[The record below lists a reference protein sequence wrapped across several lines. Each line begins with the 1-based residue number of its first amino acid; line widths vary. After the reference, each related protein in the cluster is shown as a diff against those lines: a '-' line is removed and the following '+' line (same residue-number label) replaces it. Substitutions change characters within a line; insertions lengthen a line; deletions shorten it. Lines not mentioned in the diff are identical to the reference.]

1 MHVPLREF
9 ASRDNPHTQ
18 LLLNKN
24 VPNAHGFNEPGRIRM
39 RRKSIARNYSDRDWR
54 DSGEAVT
61 AEVT

>member
-39 RRKSIARNYSDRDWR
+39 RRNSIARDYSDRD
-54 DSGEAVT
+54 
-61 AEVT
+61 

>member
-24 VPNAHGFNEPGRIRM
+24 VPNAHGFNGPIRM
-39 RRKSIARNYSDRDWR
+39 RRKSIARNSSDRDWR
-54 DSGEAVT
+54 ESGEAVT